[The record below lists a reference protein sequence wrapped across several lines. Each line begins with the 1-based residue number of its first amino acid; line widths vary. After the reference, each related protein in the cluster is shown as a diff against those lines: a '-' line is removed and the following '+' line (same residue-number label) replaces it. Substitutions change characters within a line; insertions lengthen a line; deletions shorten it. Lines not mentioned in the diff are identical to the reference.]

1 LLFLQH
7 KPQPALQSL
16 VDYFFLM
23 HIQLEADKPPVV
35 CPFPPTP
42 LQFIVFYLDDLV
54 ATKKEGDNG
63 FHTRARCMVVGPQV
77 TKMNLQV
84 RQSHRCFVI
93 AFQPGGLYRLLG
105 IPMKELYDE
114 GFEGRELVG
123 STIES
128 ITQQLLDAVSFA
140 EMIRIAEQFLLTK
153 LSSLKSILPFDEA
166 MQVLVKNS
174 GLSSIDHIASTSC
187 LSLRQFERKCH
198 ERIGYSPKFFA
209 RLARFSK
216 AYRLRENQPALSW
229 TSIAHESGYY
239 DQMHFI
245 RDFKQFAGI
254 TPSLMDEQIAANP
267 FPMQALLKT

>member
-1 LLFLQH
+1 
-7 KPQPALQSL
+7 
-16 VDYFFLM
+16 
-23 HIQLEADKPPVV
+23 
-35 CPFPPTP
+35 
-42 LQFIVFYLDDLV
+42 
-54 ATKKEGDNG
+54 
-63 FHTRARCMVVGPQV
+63 
-77 TKMNLQV
+77 
-84 RQSHRCFVI
+84 
-93 AFQPGGLYRLLG
+93 
-105 IPMKELYDE
+105 
-114 GFEGRELVG
+114 
-123 STIES
+123 
-128 ITQQLLDAVSFA
+128 LLDAVSFA

-166 MQVLVKNS
+166 MQVLVKNG